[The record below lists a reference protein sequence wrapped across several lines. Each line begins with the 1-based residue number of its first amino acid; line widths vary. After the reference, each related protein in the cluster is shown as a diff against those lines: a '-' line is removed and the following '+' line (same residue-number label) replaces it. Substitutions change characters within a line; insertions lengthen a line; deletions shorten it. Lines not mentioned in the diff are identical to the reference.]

1 MIRVKV
7 YNPIANEANAW
18 WFWTGDDSGVF
29 SLQFV
34 RRLFEDNPEE
44 NDFRFDLHCPG
55 GEVDEGFAIYYY
67 LRTSGKNIYMNI
79 EGGCHSMAVTL
90 LLAAPKE
97 NRSANPNCL
106 ALIHQVNGYAGGTTS
121 EVEEQ
126 AKEMRMM
133 QDRML
138 DIYAER
144 TGTQR
149 EILEALMMEERKH
162 DAKELLQYG
171 FISKINSY
179 NTNYLPNSNF
189 IMKNASEIK
198 KSATNFLNSIQKFLG
213 KGAVNYEFV
222 GEDGEVLFT
231 TEEESDTLEVG
242 MAASPDGTFTIADG
256 RTVTIADGVITEI
269 QEAETSAEEGTENN
283 SGEESAELENLRAEN
298 AELREALSNSAV
310 IIRDLRSQIS
320 SNYLPGRRVG
330 SQTNSNKG
338 ETKPT
343 KEERQ
348 EAIRE
353 KLNKNKK

>member
-7 YNPIANEANAW
+7 YNPIANEANDW

-55 GEVDEGFAIYYY
+55 GEVEEGFAIYDY

-79 EGGCHSMAVTL
+79 DGACHSMAVTL

-97 NRSANPNCL
+97 NRSANPNSI
-106 ALIHQVNGYAGGTTS
+106 ALIHQVNGFASGSTS
-121 EVEEQ
+121 AVESQ
-126 AKEMRMM
+126 AKDMRML
-133 QDRML
+133 QNKML

-149 EILEALMMEERKH
+149 GALEALMLEEREH
-162 DAKELLQYG
+162 DAKELLQLG

-179 NTNYLPNSNF
+179 NTNYSPNKNF
-189 IMKNASEIK
+189 NMKNVKELK
-198 KSATNFLNSIQKFLG
+198 KSTTNFLNSIQKLLG
-213 KGAVNYEFV
+213 KGSFNYEFV
-222 GEDGEVLFT
+222 DENGEVLFT

-269 QEAETSAEEGTENN
+269 QEAGTGTENSDGSEN
-283 SGEESAELENLRAEN
+283 SSEEIENLRAEN

-348 EAIRE
+348 EAIKE

>member
-7 YNPIANEANAW
+7 YQPIANQMNAW
-18 WFWTGDDSGVF
+18 RYWTDDDNGVF
-29 SLQFV
+29 SLAFV
-34 RRLFEDNPEE
+34 RKLFESNPQE

-55 GEVDEGFAIYYY
+55 GEVEEGFAIYDY

-106 ALIHQVNGYAGGTTS
+106 ALIHQVNGFAGGSTS
-121 EVEEQ
+121 EIEGK

-133 QDRML
+133 QDKML

-149 EILEALMMEERKH
+149 EILEALMLEEREH
-162 DAKELLQYG
+162 DTKELLQYG

-179 NTNYLPNSNF
+179 NTNYLPNKSFN
-189 IMKNASEIK
+189 MKNVKELK
-198 KSATNFLNSIQKFLG
+198 KSTTNFLNSIQKLLG
-213 KGAVNYEFV
+213 KGSFNFEFV
-222 GEDGEVLFT
+222 DENGEVLFT

-269 QEAETSAEEGTENN
+269 QEAGTGTGNGDGSENSSEEI
-283 SGEESAELENLRAEN
+283 ENLRAEN

-348 EAIRE
+348 EAIKE

>member
-7 YNPIANEANAW
+7 YNPIANEANDW

-55 GEVDEGFAIYYY
+55 GEVEEGFAIYDY

-79 EGGCHSMAVTL
+79 DGACHSMAVTL

-97 NRSANPNCL
+97 NRSANPNSI
-106 ALIHQVNGYAGGTTS
+106 ALIHQVNGFASGSTS
-121 EVEEQ
+121 AVESQ
-126 AKEMRMM
+126 AKDMRML
-133 QDRML
+133 QNKML

-149 EILEALMMEERKH
+149 GALEALMLEEREH
-162 DAKELLQYG
+162 DAKELLQLG

-179 NTNYLPNSNF
+179 NTNYSPNKNF
-189 IMKNASEIK
+189 NMKNVKELK
-198 KSATNFLNSIQKFLG
+198 KSTTNFLNSIQKLLG
-213 KGAVNYEFV
+213 KGSFNYEFV
-222 GEDGEVLFT
+222 DENGEVLFT

-269 QEAETSAEEGTENN
+269 QEAGTGTENSDGSEN
-283 SGEESAELENLRAEN
+283 SSEEIENLRAEN

>member
-1 MIRVKV
+1 MIKIRL
-7 YNPIANEANAW
+7 YNPIANKDNAW
-18 WFWTGDDSGVF
+18 WYSWDGESGVF
-29 SLQFV
+29 SLDYVQRVFKENPDEKDFQF
-34 RRLFEDNPEE
+34 NI
-44 NDFRFDLHCPG
+44 HCLG
-55 GEVDEGFAIYYY
+55 GEVEEGLAIYDF
-67 LRTSGKNIYMNI
+67 LRTSGRNIFMNI

-90 LLAAPKE
+90 LLAAPAE
-97 NRSANPNCL
+97 NRSANPNAV
-106 ALIHQVNGYAGGTTS
+106 ALIHEVQGGVWGATS
-121 EVEEQ
+121 DVQ
-126 AKEMRMM
+126 ATASDMKML
-133 QDRML
+133 QDQIL
-138 DIYAER
+138 DIYADR
-144 TGTQR
+144 TGTDR
-149 EILEALMMEERKH
+149 AVLEAIMKEQKEH
-162 DAKELLQYG
+162 NAKELLQLG

-222 GEDGEVLFT
+222 DENGEVLFT

-269 QEAETSAEEGTENN
+269 QEAGTSAEDGAENN
-283 SGEESAELENLRAEN
+283 SGEEGAELENLRAEN
-298 AELREALSNSAV
+298 AELRTNLQNAAE
-310 IIRDLRSQIS
+310 IIRDLRSQIK

-338 ETKPT
+338 NAKPT
-343 KEERQ
+343 PEERKQ
-348 EAIRE
+348 DIRE

>member
-18 WFWTGDDSGVF
+18 WYWTGDDNGVF

-44 NDFRFDLHCPG
+44 NDFRFDLHSPG
-55 GEVDEGFAIYYY
+55 GEVDEGFAIYDY

-162 DAKELLQYG
+162 DAKELLQLG

-179 NTNYLPNSNF
+179 NTNYSPNKNF
-189 IMKNASEIK
+189 NMKNVKELK
-198 KSATNFLNSIQKFLG
+198 KSTTNFLNSIQKLLG
-213 KGAVNYEFV
+213 KGSFNYEFV
-222 GEDGEVLFT
+222 DENGEVLFT

-242 MAASPDGTFTIADG
+242 MEASPDGTFTIADG

-269 QEAETSAEEGTENN
+269 QEAETSAEEGIENN
-283 SGEESAELENLRAEN
+283 SGEESAELENLRVEN

-330 SQTNSNKG
+330 SQTNSKKG

>member
-29 SLQFV
+29 SLQFI
-34 RRLFEDNPEE
+34 RRLFENNPEE

-55 GEVDEGFAIYYY
+55 GEVEEGFAIYDY

-106 ALIHQVNGYAGGTTS
+106 AYIHQVQGYTGGSTTTVEGYA
-121 EVEEQ
+121 
-126 AKEMRMM
+126 KDMRME
-133 QDRML
+133 QERII
-138 DIYAER
+138 DIYVER

-149 EILEALMMEERKH
+149 EIIEKWMMEERMH
-162 DAKELLQYG
+162 DARELLQYG

-242 MAASPDGTFTIADG
+242 MSASPDGTFTIADG

-269 QEAETSAEEGTENN
+269 LEAGASAEEGTENN
-283 SGEESAELENLRAEN
+283 SGEEGAELENLRAEN
-298 AELREALSNSAV
+298 AELRTNLQNAAD
-310 IIRDLRSQIS
+310 IIRDLRSQIK

-330 SQTNSNKG
+330 SQTNSSKG
-338 ETKPT
+338 DTKPT
-343 KEERQ
+343 SEERKQ
-348 EAIRE
+348 DIRE
-353 KLNKNKK
+353 KLNKSKK

>member
-7 YNPIANEANAW
+7 YQPIANQMNAW
-18 WFWTGDDSGVF
+18 WYWTDDDNGVF
-29 SLQFV
+29 SLSFV
-34 RRLFEDNPEE
+34 RKLFESNPQE

-55 GEVDEGFAIYYY
+55 GEVEEGFAIYDY

-79 EGGCHSMAVTL
+79 DGACHSMAVTL

-97 NRSANPNCL
+97 NRSANPNSI
-106 ALIHQVNGYAGGTTS
+106 ALIHQVNGFASGSTS
-121 EVEEQ
+121 AVESQ
-126 AKEMRMM
+126 AKDMRML
-133 QDRML
+133 QNKML

-149 EILEALMMEERKH
+149 DALEALMLEEREH
-162 DAKELLQYG
+162 DAKELLQLG

-179 NTNYLPNSNF
+179 NTNYSPNKNF
-189 IMKNASEIK
+189 NMKNVKELK
-198 KSATNFLNSIQKFLG
+198 KSTTNFLNSIQKLLG
-213 KGAVNYEFV
+213 KGSFNYEFV
-222 GEDGEVLFT
+222 DENGEVLFT

-269 QEAETSAEEGTENN
+269 QEAGTGTENGDGSEN
-283 SGEESAELENLRAEN
+283 SSEEIENLRAEN

-348 EAIRE
+348 EAIKE